1 MSYPLL
7 TVPILAEIDGS
18 KLSLSIVGSLDEVKI
33 EEATRIVVTPKEAKN
48 FALQFLLPSGFAFEI
63 PAIVPLLLNGGPGMP
78 NAVGIA
84 PTGPSTALLINTSDI
99 PPGGKQQTYDF
110 DFRVRVQEESRIQ
123 GEGGT
128 PVDFV
133 VDPTVVNNP
142 IGT

>member
-1 MSYPLL
+1 MDYPLL

-63 PAIVPLLLNGGPGMP
+63 PAIVPLLLDGGPGMP
-78 NAVGIA
+78 NAIGIA
-84 PTGPSTALLINTSDI
+84 PTGPSTALLINTSEI
-99 PPGGKQQTYDF
+99 PPGGEPQSYDI
-110 DFRVRVQEESRIQ
+110 DFRVRVQIENDIEAENGLRI
-123 GEGGT
+123 
-128 PVDFV
+128 DFV